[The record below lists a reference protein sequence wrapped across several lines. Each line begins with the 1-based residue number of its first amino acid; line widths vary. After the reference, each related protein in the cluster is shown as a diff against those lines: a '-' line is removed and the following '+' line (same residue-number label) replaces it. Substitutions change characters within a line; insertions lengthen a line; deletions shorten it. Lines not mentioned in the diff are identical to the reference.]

1 MAAIAE
7 SPAVGTTHGGPYG
20 GRIVLSLTLRGV
32 LVAVY
37 GGVLLAGAASSML
50 AVFGRQTVAIP
61 LLTLLFLLFGPGA
74 AVGWL
79 LPGFD
84 PAVRLLTGLFAGAVL
99 DCVVAESMLA
109 LRMWSVRGGIAMV
122 LLSTAALLTAGA
134 VARVRGGAIRAGG

>member
-7 SPAVGTTHGGPYG
+7 SPAVGTTQGGPYG
-20 GRIVLSLTLRGV
+20 GGAALSLTLRGV

-37 GGVLLAGAASSML
+37 AGLLLAGAASSML
-50 AVFGRQTVAIP
+50 AVFGRSTVAIP
-61 LLTLLFLLFGPGA
+61 LLTVLFLLFGPGA

-84 PAVRLLTGLFAGAVL
+84 PAVRLLTGLFAGVVL

-109 LRMWSVRGGIAMV
+109 LRMWSVRGGIGMV
-122 LLSTAALLTAGA
+122 LLGTAALLTVGA
-134 VARVRGGAIRAGG
+134 VARVRGGTPRTGT